1 MRKLTNAVYA
11 ERLND
16 SKLTRNRLNKS
27 LFTGIATLLFS
38 ISAIAIEAQA
48 ATLSDLNERIRAL
61 EMAVDADTDQG
72 LSVIDAIQRAVA
84 PAQSLTVG
92 TVGTV
97 KSGTVDLAI
106 HYKASTAPVSGIQFD
121 LVLPQTITVQSVT
134 PGIAAQAA
142 GKSVQGNPVATGQ
155 RVIIF
160 GLNQT
165 VIPSG
170 PVAVIRLTF
179 GVNAPLGKTTLP
191 LANVSASS
199 PTGAGTPLTGRSG
212 SVTIR

>member
-11 ERLND
+11 ELMND
-16 SKLTRNRLNKS
+16 SKRTRNRLSKS
-27 LFTGIATLLFS
+27 LSIAIVAILFS
-38 ISAIAIEAQA
+38 ISQTFIEAQA

-61 EMAVDADTDQG
+61 ETAVDADTDQG
-72 LSVIDAIQRAVA
+72 LAVIDAIQRVIA

-92 TVGTV
+92 TVGATRG
-97 KSGTVDLAI
+97 GTVDLAI
-106 HYKASTAPVSGIQFD
+106 HYKASTAPVSGLQFD
-121 LVLPQTITVQSVT
+121 LVLPQTITVQTVT

-142 GKSVQGNPVATGQ
+142 GKSIQGNPVATGQ

-165 VIPSG
+165 VIPTG

-179 GVNAPLGKTTLP
+179 GVNAPLGKTSLS

-199 PTGAGTPLTGRSG
+199 PTGASTPLVGRSG